1 MCNICW
7 KLDSSTYARQVM
19 KRLLLIVGR
28 KVDTRT
34 AANETFMVI
43 RLYQNLVIETS
54 SSFLRI
60 KFTKVTLSAKEIVF
74 RFAYLIHLRLLAR
87 PVPLCAAESTLS
99 ILKMYISTGPD

>member
-1 MCNICW
+1 M
-7 KLDSSTYARQVM
+7 YVRQVI
-19 KRLLLIVGR
+19 KRLLMKVGR
-28 KVDTRT
+28 KGRYKYCC
-34 AANETFMVI
+34 ETYMVI
-43 RLYQNLVIETS
+43 RLYENLVIETS